1 MVNHDH
7 DYFLANHVDGVILK
21 KLSEMM
27 QFITAKNVNILYRF
41 VRKIINLSN
50 KICHTWEGRGC
61 NCHICLITT
70 CLGPM
75 WSTPGD
81 GVLCWNKYTYLY
93 GLPLAERRCES
104 VMNLTVYIFSPRI
117 WGWCGGNVVLE

>member
-50 KICHTWEGRGC
+50 KICHTRKGGGGGGA
-61 NCHICLITT
+61 IVTF
-70 CLGPM
+70 
-75 WSTPGD
+75 
-81 GVLCWNKYTYLY
+81 VLLQH
-93 GLPLAERRCES
+93 
-104 VMNLTVYIFSPRI
+104 V
-117 WGWCGGNVVLE
+117 